1 MDAIPAGR
9 SGVRGPEVR
18 LAAIPSWK
26 RPLVRLVSAG
36 LLGALLLSAPG
47 ASAACAPST
56 DQIVRMGTSA
66 WMVERSLLA
75 WYAQRPARIDDVV
88 RVRRERGPDGK
99 VIGYKLMGIR
109 CGSPA
114 HLAGLRNGDVLRAVN
129 GRRSPRAAPPGT
141 RDVLRAVNGRAVR
154 SFAEALLTYVRVRGE
169 QVIELDVLR
178 STGETER
185 LLYRIL

>member
-129 GRRSPRAAPPGT
+129 GR
-141 RDVLRAVNGRAVR
+141 AVR